1 MGALQ
6 RKTAAAGAVLLVLGF
21 LTGVL
26 LAQAMTHHI
35 DADLHQILAAHF
47 IAVLGCLWLV
57 AVALT
62 LPMLRYG
69 EKGQRRLVL
78 LTAIPAYGNWSV
90 TAVKSFFHVSGVGLT
105 GNHANDAVF
114 AALGALVVI
123 PSFAAAAAW
132 AYGLLGARSTD

>member
-1 MGALQ
+1 
-6 RKTAAAGAVLLVLGF
+6 
-21 LTGVL
+21 VL

-69 EKGQRRLVL
+69 DTGKRRLVL
-78 LTAIPAYGNWSV
+78 VTAIPAYGNWGV
-90 TAVKSFFHVSGVGLT
+90 TAVKSFFHVNGVGLT
-105 GNHANDAVF
+105 GDRANDVVF

-123 PSFAAAAAW
+123 PSFVAAVAW
-132 AYGLLGARSTD
+132 AYGLLGARSGD